1 MSHCPG
7 WTWGGGKKGLPLK
20 LTLNSFPGERI
31 DDSPSTELDGRRL
44 LLNPKA
50 LRDLLMEDERLA
62 SVEIDFA
69 HPGES
74 CRIINILDIFE
85 PRIKTEGK
93 GETFSGI
100 LGPAKLA
107 GSGTTNV
114 LRGMSVVTCGL
125 LDGAEDAFLD
135 MSGPCA
141 ELSPFPGLETVV
153 MRLTP
158 ARGVD
163 RGGFA
168 RAAVEAGVRAS
179 LHLGEV
185 TRSKRP
191 EATEQCEQASFPRS
205 NGRDDSLPRIAY
217 IYPLYSQGDAR
228 DMLLYGRNTRDLIPT
243 LIHPNEVMDGA
254 VVWAGFCRP
263 AKNVTY
269 NHLNHGVIRTLYG
282 EDGISISF
290 AGVIV
295 ANHPKVFSDKALH
308 AEMMARLAADVLAA
322 DGVIVTKDS
331 GGQADPDLMQ
341 ICEQCEERGVKTTL
355 LTMEAAGE
363 GGSSAGALVDASP
376 RADAIVAVGNTV
388 EEIRLPRMERI
399 LGGDRFKDF
408 AQDPREPVEVCYNK
422 IPGAISLFGDNRLA
436 ALEI

>member
-1 MSHCPG
+1 M
-7 WTWGGGKKGLPLK
+7 K
-20 LTLNSFPGERI
+20 LTLNSFPVDEVE
-31 DDSPSTELDGRRL
+31 DSRKTALDGRRL
-44 LLNPKA
+44 RVNRA
-50 LRDLLMEDERLA
+50 EMRDLLLEDERLISA
-62 SVEIDFA
+62 AIDFA

-85 PRIKTEGK
+85 PRIKAEGG

-114 LRGMSVVTCGL
+114 LRGMSVVTCGP

-135 MSGPCA
+135 MTGPCA
-141 ELSPFPGLETVV
+141 ELSPFASLETVV
-153 MRLTP
+153 VRLTP
-158 ARGVD
+158 ASGLD

-179 LHLGEV
+179 GYLGET
-185 TRSKRP
+185 TRSGTPKSSERF
-191 EATEQCEQASFPRS
+191 EQNSLSGS

-217 IYPLYSQGDAR
+217 VYPIYPQGDAR

-282 EDGISISF
+282 AHGRSIFF

-295 ANHPKVFSDKALH
+295 TNHPKLFSDKVLH
-308 AEMMARLAADVLAA
+308 AEMTARFATDVLAA

-341 ICEQCEERGVKTTL
+341 ICEKCEERGAKTTL
-355 LTMEAAGE
+355 LTMEAAGD

-376 RADAIVAVGNTV
+376 WADAIVAVGNTV
-388 EEIRLPRMERI
+388 EEVRLPRMERI
-399 LGGDRFKDF
+399 LGGDRLKDF
-408 AQDPREPVEVCYNK
+408 EQDPRDPVEVCFNK
-422 IPGAISLFGDNRLA
+422 VPGAISLFGDNRLA
-436 ALEI
+436 ALEV